1 VIFDS
6 RSSQLRG
13 IRKHMDQTTTSKKP
27 RVSGEI
33 DAYCTKCRLDLNHR
47 IVAMLGETVKRVLCL
62 TCNGE
67 HNYRRPAAEREK
79 EKERK
84 ANNRAVHAGT
94 AGRKTAPRAERTQK
108 AIWEHAITGQPA
120 NAFKAYNTKGSY
132 ATGELIRHTRFGDGV
147 VARVM
152 DAQKMEVIFEDG
164 PRTMAQ
170 AMA

>member
-1 VIFDS
+1 
-6 RSSQLRG
+6 
-13 IRKHMDQTTTSKKP
+13 MDQATTPKKP

-67 HNYRRPAAEREK
+67 HNYRRPQAERDK

-84 ANNRAVHAGT
+84 ASNRAIHAGT
-94 AGRKTAPRAERTQK
+94 TGGTSTRKTAPRTERSQK
-108 AIWEHAITGQPA
+108 AIWEHATSGQPTT
-120 NAFKAYNTKGSY
+120 AFKAYNTKGTY
-132 ATGELIRHTRFGDGV
+132 ATGELIRHSRFGDGV
-147 VARVM
+147 VARVV